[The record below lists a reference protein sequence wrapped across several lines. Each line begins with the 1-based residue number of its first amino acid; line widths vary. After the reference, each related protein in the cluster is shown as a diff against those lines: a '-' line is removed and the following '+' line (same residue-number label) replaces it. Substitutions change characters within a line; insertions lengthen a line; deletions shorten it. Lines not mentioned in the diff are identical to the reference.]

1 MLFAPNIEENIKI
14 TMAFRSCRDSLRFKN
29 KVMRKVYF
37 SFMLLT
43 SVLLNAQVVFESSLS
58 EAFKKAKEQ
67 NKPVFI
73 EYYNSDCSVCKRLGD
88 LLQSD
93 QEVSTFYNKRFIS
106 YAMNSNESLSEEDN
120 NFITKANLH
129 FESVP
134 VLLYFDKNQNFLHHS
149 GVTVTSEHVINE
161 AKKSVLPDY
170 NTSGLKA
177 KYEAGDRSV
186 RTLYAYCDMLK
197 VNQNETTLTKVAQ
210 QLFESFK
217 KEELPTNKSYIIL
230 KQVVNSTENGFF
242 QYWINNLDKL
252 KDFETGHKA
261 GTEIASLEKIVLKEL
276 SDSNVK
282 KWDISKKN
290 KFKQYILKLKITD
303 NPDVF
308 FE

>member
-1 MLFAPNIEENIKI
+1 MKKI
-14 TMAFRSCRDSLRFKN
+14 
-29 KVMRKVYF
+29 YF
-37 SFMLLT
+37 SFLVLT

-197 VNQNETTLTKVAQ
+197 VNQNETMLTKVTQ

-230 KQVVNSTENGFF
+230 KQVVNSSENGFF

-276 SDSNVK
+276 SNPNVK
-282 KWDISKKN
+282 KWDTSKKN
-290 KFKQYILKLKITD
+290 KFKEYILKLKITD
-303 NPDVF
+303 NPESF
-308 FE
+308 F

>member
-1 MLFAPNIEENIKI
+1 MKKI
-14 TMAFRSCRDSLRFKN
+14 
-29 KVMRKVYF
+29 YF
-37 SFMLLT
+37 SFLVLT

-67 NKPVFI
+67 NKPVVI

>member
-1 MLFAPNIEENIKI
+1 M
-14 TMAFRSCRDSLRFKN
+14 S
-29 KVMRKVYF
+29 VM
-37 SFMLLT
+37 
-43 SVLLNAQVVFESSLS
+43 LNAQVVFESSLS

-73 EYYNSDCSVCKRLGD
+73 EYYNSDCPVCKRLGD
-88 LLQSD
+88 LLRTD

-161 AKKSVLPDY
+161 AKKAVLPDY

-177 KYEAGDRSV
+177 KYDAGDRSV
-186 RTLYAYCDMLK
+186 RTLYAYCDMLMVHK
-197 VNQNETTLTKVAQ
+197 NEAMLTKVSQ
-210 QLFESFK
+210 ELFESFK

-230 KQVVNSTENGFF
+230 KQVVNSSENGFF

-261 GTEIASLEKIVLKEL
+261 GTEIFSLEKIVLKEL
-276 SDSNVK
+276 SDPNVK

-290 KFKQYILKLKITD
+290 KFKKYILKLKITD

>member
-1 MLFAPNIEENIKI
+1 MKKI
-14 TMAFRSCRDSLRFKN
+14 
-29 KVMRKVYF
+29 YF
-37 SFMLLT
+37 SFLVLT

-58 EAFKKAKEQ
+58 QAFKKAKEQ

-73 EYYNSDCSVCKRLGD
+73 EYYNSNCSVCKRLGD
-88 LLQSD
+88 LLRSD

-161 AKKSVLPDY
+161 AKKAVLPDY

-197 VNQNETTLTKVAQ
+197 VNQNETMLTKVSQ
-210 QLFESFK
+210 ELFESFK

-230 KQVVNSTENGFF
+230 KQVVNSSENGFF
-242 QYWINNLDKL
+242 QYWIDNLDKL

-290 KFKQYILKLKITD
+290 KFKKYILKLKITD

>member
-1 MLFAPNIEENIKI
+1 MKKI
-14 TMAFRSCRDSLRFKN
+14 
-29 KVMRKVYF
+29 YF
-37 SFMLLT
+37 SFLVLT

-149 GVTVTSEHVINE
+149 GVKVTSEHVINE
-161 AKKSVLPDY
+161 AKKAVLPDY

-252 KDFETGHKA
+252 KDFETCHKA

-290 KFKQYILKLKITD
+290 TFKQYILKLKITD

>member
-1 MLFAPNIEENIKI
+1 M
-14 TMAFRSCRDSLRFKN
+14 
-29 KVMRKVYF
+29 
-37 SFMLLT
+37 LT

-73 EYYNSDCSVCKRLGD
+73 EYYNSDCSVCKRLEN
-88 LLQSD
+88 LLQLDKTVASH
-93 QEVSTFYNKRFIS
+93 YNTIFIN
-106 YAMNSNESLSEEDN
+106 YAMNLNESLSKEDDA
-120 NFITKANLH
+120 FITKANLH

-134 VLLYFDKNQNFLHHS
+134 VLLYFDKNQNFLHHA
-149 GVTVTSEHVINE
+149 GITVTSESVINE
-161 AKKSVLPDY
+161 AKKAVLPDY

-177 KYEAGDRSV
+177 KYEVGDRSV

-197 VNQNETTLTKVAQ
+197 VNKNEEMLTKVAQ

-230 KQVVNSTENGFF
+230 RQVVNNTENGFF

-252 KDFETGHKA
+252 KDFETGNKA
-261 GTEIASLEKIVLKEL
+261 GTEISHLEKIVLKEL
-276 SDSNVK
+276 GNPNIK
-282 KWDISKKN
+282 KWDNAKKN
-290 KFKQYILKLKITD
+290 KFKQYLLKLKITD

-308 FE
+308 F

>member
-93 QEVSTFYNKRFIS
+93 EEVSTFYNKRFIN

-120 NFITKANLH
+120 ITFNRVGEVENSVDPKEYETVIKPFVLQFNSQKARYVKVVATNFGK
-129 FESVP
+129 
-134 VLLYFDKNQNFLHHS
+134 
-149 GVTVTSEHVINE
+149 
-161 AKKSVLPDY
+161 LP
-170 NTSGLKA
+170 
-177 KYEAGDRSV
+177 EWH
-186 RTLYAYCDMLK
+186 
-197 VNQNETTLTKVAQ
+197 Q
-210 QLFESFK
+210 
-217 KEELPTNKSYIIL
+217 
-230 KQVVNSTENGFF
+230 GFPSDGNAF
-242 QYWINNLDKL
+242 IFID
-252 KDFETGHKA
+252 
-261 GTEIASLEKIVLKEL
+261 EIEIK
-276 SDSNVK
+276 
-282 KWDISKKN
+282 
-290 KFKQYILKLKITD
+290 
-303 NPDVF
+303 
-308 FE
+308 

>member
-1 MLFAPNIEENIKI
+1 MKKI
-14 TMAFRSCRDSLRFKN
+14 
-29 KVMRKVYF
+29 YF
-37 SFMLLT
+37 SFLVLT

-134 VLLYFDKNQNFLHHS
+134 VLLYFDKNQMFLHHS

>member
-1 MLFAPNIEENIKI
+1 
-14 TMAFRSCRDSLRFKN
+14 
-29 KVMRKVYF
+29 
-37 SFMLLT
+37 MLLT

-88 LLQSD
+88 LLRSD

-106 YAMNSNESLSEEDN
+106 YAMNSNETLSEEDN
-120 NFITKANLH
+120 NFITKTNLH

-161 AKKSVLPDY
+161 AKKAVLTDY

-186 RTLYAYCDMLK
+186 RTLYAYCDMLMVHK
-197 VNQNETTLTKVAQ
+197 NEAMLTKVSQ
-210 QLFESFK
+210 ELFESFK

-230 KQVVNSTENGFF
+230 KQVVNSSENGFF

-261 GTEIASLEKIVLKEL
+261 GTEIFSLEKIVLKEL
-276 SDSNVK
+276 SDPNVK

>member
-1 MLFAPNIEENIKI
+1 MKKI
-14 TMAFRSCRDSLRFKN
+14 
-29 KVMRKVYF
+29 YF
-37 SFMLLT
+37 SFLVLT

-58 EAFKKAKEQ
+58 QAFKKAKEQ

-230 KQVVNSTENGFF
+230 KQVVNSSENGFF